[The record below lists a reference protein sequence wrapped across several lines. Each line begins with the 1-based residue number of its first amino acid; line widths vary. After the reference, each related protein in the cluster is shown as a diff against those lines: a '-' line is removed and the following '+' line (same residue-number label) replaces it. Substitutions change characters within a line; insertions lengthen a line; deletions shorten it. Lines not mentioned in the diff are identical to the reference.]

1 MPAFRIPWI
10 STPRGSIRFTGAIG
24 ILVVDGYHVRVETM
38 HLLLLKIVLA
48 TVEMDEAAVPTLR
61 AASALAAAA
70 GAQLEVVHVA
80 RDANAHDSKGR
91 LDEAVRSLLG
101 SVGVE
106 VHTTPIHVLS
116 GDPAHSIRVLADKIR
131 ADVIVLGPHRQDIE
145 RGNRLG
151 STALAIVTAS
161 WAPCLI
167 VTEPMRLPVE
177 RVVVPL
183 DLSDTARG
191 ALLVGLSWASA
202 LRSQK
207 GDGNTGVRL
216 TTLYADQSSHEHGA
230 PPVAQFEAELTRVR
244 GDAGTWAGVAIEG
257 PEIVPGDPA
266 TVIAAYAVEQSVD
279 LIVMGTRGLGI
290 DTTGR
295 LGSVAGDVAKRVD
308 TPLLL
313 VPPAVWQTYS
323 DRR

>member
-1 MPAFRIPWI
+1 MLTNDVGIPR
-10 STPRGSIRFTGAIG
+10 SMGSKP
-24 ILVVDGYHVRVETM
+24 VVRVETM
-38 HLLLLKIVLA
+38 HLLRLKIILA
-48 TVEMDEAAVPTLR
+48 AVEMDEAAVSTLR
-61 AASALAAAA
+61 TASALAAAA

-80 RDANAHDSKGR
+80 RDAHARDSKAR
-91 LDEAVRSLLG
+91 LEEGVRSLLG
-101 SVGVE
+101 RAGVE
-106 VHTTPIHVLS
+106 VHTTPIHVQF
-116 GDPAHSIRVLADKIR
+116 GDPAHSICVLADKVR
-131 ADVIVLGPHRQDIE
+131 ADVIVLGPHRRDIE

-151 STALAIVTAS
+151 STALGIVTES
-161 WAPCLI
+161 WAPCLV

-191 ALLVGLSWASA
+191 ALVVGLSWASA

-207 GDGNTGVRL
+207 GHENTRVRL
-216 TTLYADQSSHEHGA
+216 TTLYADQSSHERGTPPA
-230 PPVAQFEAELTRVR
+230 PQFEAELSRVR

-266 TVIAAYAVEQSVD
+266 TVIAAYAAEQPVD

-295 LGSVAGDVAKRVD
+295 LGSVAGDVASRVD

-313 VPPAVWQTYS
+313 VPPAVWQTYA
-323 DRR
+323 DGR